1 MIRHN
6 NSAFGRAPKR
16 EAMPRVRQGLHH
28 AAQLLVAIS
37 CLHAY
42 GQTSP
47 SEHFALAAGR
57 SGDWN
62 AWRASMSRV
71 PLPKNGCFKASY
83 PSTEWLDVPCTTP
96 PSYPLQRTHVG
107 GTSPDTVGGGGT
119 NDFAALVSGLIL
131 AAEGSFISVTPGIT
145 EMGNTYSPP
154 NCAVPTGTN
163 VANAFTLQLNTNTFA
178 STASKKLCSS
188 GSTKSICKGWQQ
200 FTFDNNAGQAYIQY
214 WLENYGTTGTA
225 CPTNW
230 YPSSSD
236 SNEVDCYT
244 NSEIGVGI
252 PFSDSSEEIV
262 GRLGLGQLA
271 K

>member
-1 MIRHN
+1 VFN
-6 NSAFGRAPKR
+6 RAYLSFII
-16 EAMPRVRQGLHH
+16 A
-28 AAQLLVAIS
+28 
-37 CLHAY
+37 
-42 GQTSP
+42 TSM
-47 SEHFALAAGR
+47 LAAGVSLCPAQ
-57 SGDWN
+57 SGDQEART
-62 AWRASMSRV
+62 AWRDTMSRT
-71 PLPKNGCFKASY
+71 PLPKKGCFRASY
-83 PSTEWLDVPCTTP
+83 PSTEWQEVQCTTP
-96 PSYPLQRTHVG
+96 PSHPLPRTG
-107 GTSPDTVGGGGT
+107 EGNLSPDTVGNNSGDWT
-119 NDFAALVSGLIL
+119 AQVPGLISS
-131 AAEGSFISVTPGIT
+131 AEGSFISVTPGIT